1 MNIRILDSGQPAE
14 LQPLSCT
21 FTLSESPVAGKPIQ
35 EHLQQR
41 FAEYA
46 ETDNRFTLTLH
57 PALWPSGALLQQ
69 IVAAN
74 TPCRIVS
81 KESGLLGW
89 ISATGESPSEDTTS
103 LPVDADSLIIRHP
116 WDLLHLN
123 EMLVGAMTEDRI
135 LGTVRERV
143 TWDGYLEL
151 GEGSVILPGVYLEGN
166 VRIGRNCKIGP
177 NCYIR
182 GNTSIGDQ
190 CHIGQAVEIKNSL
203 LMDKVAVGHLS
214 YAGDSIIGP
223 GTNFGAGTIIANLRH
238 DGTNHRS
245 LVGGQL
251 IDSGRRKLGAIIGAN
266 VHTGIHTS
274 IYPGRKIWPGACTRP
289 GEVVRSDLHP
299 DCLQ

>member
-1 MNIRILDSGQPAE
+1 MNIRILDGGQPAE

-21 FTLSESPVAGKPIQ
+21 LKLAEIPVAGKTIR
-35 EHLQQR
+35 EYLLDR
-41 FAEYA
+41 FAECGGNGNA
-46 ETDNRFTLTLH
+46 LTLTLH

-69 IVAAN
+69 IVAAK
-74 TPCRIVS
+74 TPCRIMAE
-81 KESGLLGW
+81 KLGLLGW
-89 ISATGESPSEDTTS
+89 ISADAEPPAEEAAA
-103 LPVDADSLIIRHP
+103 LPVDADSLQIRHP
-116 WDLLHLN
+116 WDLLRLN
-123 EMLVGAMTEDRI
+123 EMLIGSMTGDRI

-143 TWDGYLEL
+143 TWDGHLEL

-182 GNTSIGDQ
+182 GSTSIGDH

-203 LMDKVAVGHLS
+203 LMDKVAIGHLS
-214 YAGDSIIGP
+214 YAGDSIIGA

-238 DGTNHRS
+238 DGKNHRS
-245 LVGGQL
+245 LVGGEL

-266 VHTGIHTS
+266 VHTGINTS

-299 DCLQ
+299 DAV